1 MAFKLDVPKRVFTP
15 PGESA
20 HQFQTPT
27 GGRAKIGQDG
37 TKQFCELPFQLP
49 VYTVAEAEALAEETV
64 AGCKIY
70 VSDGNAGGPTLAISN
85 GTNWM
90 VSSTNIAIAIA

>member
-1 MAFKLDVPKRVFTP
+1 MKLDVPKRTFTRP
-15 PGESA
+15 DESS
-20 HQFQTPT
+20 HQFQTPD
-27 GGRAKIGQDG
+27 GGRKRIGQKN
-37 TKQFCELPFQLP
+37 TKQFCQLPFQLP

-70 VSDGNAGGPTLAISN
+70 VSDGNAGGATLAISN
-85 GTNWM
+85 GTSWM

>member
-1 MAFKLDVPKRVFTP
+1 MKLDVPKRTFAQP
-15 PGESA
+15 DESSI
-20 HQFQTPT
+20 QFQTPT
-27 GGRAKIGQDG
+27 GGRKRIGQEG

-70 VSDGNAGGPTLAISN
+70 VSNGNAGGPTLAISN